1 MNYTV
6 LPCLWVRSKYLNFF
20 LARSFDLRVQKPFN
34 FLVELGIGEVYLDW
48 NGNKGF
54 LASNHRASTNSD
66 TVESIMALK

>member
-1 MNYTV
+1 MFMGKEKV
-6 LPCLWVRSKYLNFF
+6 FKFF
-20 LARSFDLRVQKPFN
+20 LARSFDLRVQKSFN

-54 LASNHRASTNSD
+54 LSSNHRASTNSD